1 MSKELA
7 KTYDPKAIEE
17 KLYERWCENKY
28 FHAEVDR
35 SKKPFT
41 TVMLPPNIT
50 GSISHGKMKARWTMW
65 KINCMTQ
72 RWIVGFVM
80 RSSLRTQSGY
90 AHNLQK
96 RKMKSW
102 RCA

>member
-1 MSKELA
+1 MKLRDKVKEQAMQMREGDNQRSPLKDRFPRFIRHRMKWHA
-7 KTYDPKAIEE
+7 SEYYRKHKP
-17 KLYERWCENKY
+17 RENVSPLDDVED
-28 FHAEVDR
+28 H
-35 SKKPFT
+35 
-41 TVMLPPNIT
+41 
-50 GSISHGKMKARWTMW
+50 
-65 KINCMTQ
+65 CMTQ